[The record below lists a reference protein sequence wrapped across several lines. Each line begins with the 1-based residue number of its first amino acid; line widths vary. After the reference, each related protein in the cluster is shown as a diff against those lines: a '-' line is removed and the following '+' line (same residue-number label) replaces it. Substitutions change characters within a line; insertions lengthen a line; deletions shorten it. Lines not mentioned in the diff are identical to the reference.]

1 MTAKI
6 YTFPEIKR
14 KPLTKYVVS
23 IPLYSDAEIDTVII
37 AVNLYVVD
45 DIRYS
50 SYNIDSLDPDTI
62 IQCLDLALQDNVL
75 STKVK
80 KIIKKIIKNVEYL

>member
-50 SYNIDSLDPDTI
+50 SYNIDSLDPDI
-62 IQCLDLALQDNVL
+62 VRYSRLWCAFCASSNNRFSML
-75 STKVK
+75 S
-80 KIIKKIIKNVEYL
+80 